1 LGLKIVALLAADLY
15 QRLSAGDDAN
25 PLTKYTEHMTVGRRL
40 QRHTEKA
47 QDKHSRPRRRT
58 SIKLSDYQ
66 RPVNPRPCI
75 LMGANV
81 MSLNVHAKPKMVNI
95 AIFYYLLSFKIF
107 INVAKK
113 KPAVGFRQNCG
124 SHIYQA
130 QQGSQA
136 KRLSRTG

>member
-1 LGLKIVALLAADLY
+1 
-15 QRLSAGDDAN
+15 
-25 PLTKYTEHMTVGRRL
+25 
-40 QRHTEKA
+40 
-47 QDKHSRPRRRT
+47 
-58 SIKLSDYQ
+58 
-66 RPVNPRPCI
+66 
-75 LMGANV
+75 MGANV

-95 AIFYYLLSFKIF
+95 AILYYLLSFKVF